1 MRITLAILLVA
12 GLLWSGYWGALSI
25 ALDRGLAAT
34 LQDGRF
40 AGART
45 SFSELELRGFPHRF
59 NLEIR
64 EPHVAMTAL
73 PVAWQTRRL
82 RAEAASY
89 APHRLALDLTGQHQL
104 QWPGETAQLALERF
118 HARIHVAPIP
128 AVPVRRLDLALR
140 AGALSMMESGQALN
154 VESARLA
161 LIHLDGPRYRLVSDA
176 AGLAPEPFV
185 QTGRLEPDLYGTIDR
200 LEIEAELEFDR
211 RLDRLA
217 LHSDPPRLQ
226 RVRFDQTGMQW
237 GAAGF
242 RLAGAVEIDAAGLAN
257 GHVTVQVETWRDL
270 LELARANALF
280 DDGDMAFVGTLMERF
295 AGTADGESRLEL
307 PIQIEDNIFRI
318 GMMRFGPFPPVLWDS
333 ISGAG
338 QD

>member
-1 MRITLAILLVA
+1 MAA
-12 GLLWSGYWGALSI
+12 DQASPEGL
-25 ALDRGLAAT
+25 
-34 LQDGRF
+34 
-40 AGART
+40 
-45 SFSELELRGFPHRF
+45 
-59 NLEIR
+59 
-64 EPHVAMTAL
+64 
-73 PVAWQTRRL
+73 
-82 RAEAASY
+82 
-89 APHRLALDLTGQHQL
+89 
-104 QWPGETAQLALERF
+104 ET
-118 HARIHVAPIP
+118 V
-128 AVPVRRLDLALR
+128 
-140 AGALSMMESGQALN
+140 N
-154 VESARLA
+154 V
-161 LIHLDGPRYRLVSDA
+161 Y
-176 AGLAPEPFV
+176 
-185 QTGRLEPDLYGTIDR
+185 QIDR
-200 LEIEAELEFDR
+200 ARQKLLFTQSRIGTAALMP
-211 RLDRLA
+211 LDRLA